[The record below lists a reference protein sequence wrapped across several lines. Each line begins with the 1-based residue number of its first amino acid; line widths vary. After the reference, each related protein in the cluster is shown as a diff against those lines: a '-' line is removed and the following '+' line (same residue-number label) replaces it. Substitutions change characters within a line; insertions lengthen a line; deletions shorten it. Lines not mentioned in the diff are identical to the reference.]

1 MQFEILIVYF
11 ALTLPVY
18 QEKLLSVNESLHA
31 NYATISVI
39 LPA

>member
-1 MQFEILIVYF
+1 MQFEISIVYF

-18 QEKLLSVNESLHA
+18 QEELLGVNEGARA
-31 NYATISVI
+31 NYFTFSVI